1 MSSWHSYPSV
11 YALGHMAISE
21 LLLDPVIVEEKVD
34 GSQFSFGR
42 FDGDLKLR
50 SKGKDI
56 IPDAPEKMFQKAVDT
71 VMALDLVDG
80 LTYRGE
86 YLSKPKHNA
95 LAYERV
101 PKGNVIIFDINTGE
115 EKYLS
120 YEAKRIEA
128 ERIGLEIVP
137 LLYSGVVVSAA
148 DVLSF
153 LDRQSILGGQKI
165 EGVVLK
171 NYSRFGRDKKALMG
185 KYVSEAYKEV
195 HDKEWKAANPTKS
208 DVIFQLT
215 NMFNTP
221 ARWDKAVMHLA
232 EKGEIANSP
241 QDIGKLMVE
250 VKADIKKECAD
261 DIKEKLY
268 KWAIDQ
274 ILRGSIRGLPEWY
287 KKKLLE
293 NQFEGVK

>member
-101 PKGNVIIFDINTGE
+101 PKGNVIIFDINTAE
-115 EKYLS
+115 EKYLL
-120 YEAKRIEA
+120 YE
-128 ERIGLEIVP
+128 
-137 LLYSGVVVSAA
+137 
-148 DVLSF
+148 
-153 LDRQSILGGQKI
+153 
-165 EGVVLK
+165 
-171 NYSRFGRDKKALMG
+171 DKK
-185 KYVSEAYKEV
+185 
-195 HDKEWKAANPTKS
+195 
-208 DVIFQLT
+208 
-215 NMFNTP
+215 
-221 ARWDKAVMHLA
+221 R
-232 EKGEIANSP
+232 
-241 QDIGKLMVE
+241 
-250 VKADIKKECAD
+250 
-261 DIKEKLY
+261 
-268 KWAIDQ
+268 
-274 ILRGSIRGLPEWY
+274 
-287 KKKLLE
+287 
-293 NQFEGVK
+293 